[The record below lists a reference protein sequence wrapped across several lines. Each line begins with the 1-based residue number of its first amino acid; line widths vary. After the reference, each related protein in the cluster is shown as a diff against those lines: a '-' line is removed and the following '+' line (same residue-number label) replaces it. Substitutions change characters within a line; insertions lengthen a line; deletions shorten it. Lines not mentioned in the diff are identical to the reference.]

1 METGYYKNYN
11 EYEIYQIPLTGV
23 LPTMRLIVTTSD
35 PGLLKKDFVKQ
46 GDRCSVFFQSGHT
59 MIKSMRCDFRIT
71 NVVSD

>member
-11 EYEIYQIPLTGV
+11 EYEIYQMPLTGV

-46 GDRCSVFFQSGHT
+46 GDRCSVFSQ
-59 MIKSMRCDFRIT
+59 C
-71 NVVSD
+71 